1 MGEICKRGDD
11 GRNQKTLSLP
21 PPRSSRTG
29 VGDVNDNDG
38 VGVGVG
44 DVDDMEWKFPPHNDF
59 DSKICLPL

>member
-44 DVDDMEWKFPPHNDF
+44 DVDDNDGVGVGVGGVDSMEW
-59 DSKICLPL
+59 

>member
-1 MGEICKRGDD
+1 MGEICKRGGDN

-21 PPRSSRTG
+21 PSCSSRPG
-29 VGDVNDNDG
+29 VGDVDDND
-38 VGVGVG
+38 GVG